1 VTLFGR
7 VTIVG
12 VGLVGG
18 SLGMA
23 LRARGLAREVV
34 GVTRVAETIDAAKTR
49 GAIDRG
55 TVSPEDGVAGAEL
68 VVLATPP
75 DLVIPMAERVLPR
88 LEAGTILTDVTS
100 VKGEIVRSIEA
111 LAGPR
116 GAAFVGGHPMAGNEG
131 RGIAAADA
139 ALFEGAVYLLTPTA
153 RTSSGAV
160 ARLSDLARAIGARP
174 AVLDAGKHDR
184 AVAIVSHLPYLVAA
198 ALMGVSDGAEQAAGP
213 AFLGATRVAGSPT
226 ALWTQ
231 ICRLNQGPIAEA
243 LKAFQSELAR
253 LEAALADGERFGAML
268 ERSRAARVRLGAM
281 RGDG

>member
-1 VTLFGR
+1 
-7 VTIVG
+7 
-12 VGLVGG
+12 
-18 SLGMA
+18 MA

-34 GVTRVAETIDAAKTR
+34 GVTRVAETIDAAKSR

-139 ALFEGAVYLLTPTA
+139 ALFAGAVYLLTPTA
-153 RTSSGAV
+153 RSSSGAV

-174 AVLDAGKHDR
+174 AVLDPDKHDR

-243 LKAFQSELAR
+243 LRAFRSELAR
-253 LEAALADGERFGAML
+253 LEAALADGERLGAML
-268 ERSRAARVRLGAM
+268 ERARAARARLGAM

>member
-1 VTLFGR
+1 MTLFGR

>member
-1 VTLFGR
+1 
-7 VTIVG
+7 
-12 VGLVGG
+12 
-18 SLGMA
+18 MA

-34 GVTRVAETIDAAKTR
+34 GVTRVAETIDAAKSR

-55 TVSPEDGVAGAEL
+55 TVAPEDGVAGAEL

-100 VKGEIVRSIEA
+100 VKGEIVRSIET

-131 RGIAAADA
+131 RGIAAAHA

-153 RTSSGAV
+153 RSSSRAV

-174 AVLDAGKHDR
+174 AVLDPDKHDR

-231 ICRLNQGPIAEA
+231 ICRLNQGPITEA
-243 LKAFQSELAR
+243 LRAFQSELAR
-253 LEAALADGERFGAML
+253 LEAAVADGERFGAML
-268 ERSRAARVRLGAM
+268 ERARAARVRLGAM

>member
-1 VTLFGR
+1 
-7 VTIVG
+7 
-12 VGLVGG
+12 
-18 SLGMA
+18 MA

-34 GVTRVAETIDAAKTR
+34 GVTRVAETIDAAASR

-55 TVSPEDGVAGAEL
+55 TVTPEEGVAGAEL

-88 LEAGTILTDVTS
+88 LESGTILTDVTS
-100 VKGEIVRSIEA
+100 VKGEIVRSIEP

-116 GAAFVGGHPMAGNEG
+116 GTAFVGGHPMAGNAG

-153 RTSSGAV
+153 RSSSGAV

-174 AVLDAGKHDR
+174 AVLDPDKHDR

-198 ALMGVSDGAEQAAGP
+198 ALMGISDGAEQAAGP

-226 ALWTQ
+226 ALWGQ

-243 LKAFQSELAR
+243 VRAFQSELAR
-253 LEAALADGERFGAML
+253 LEASLADGERFGALL
-268 ERSRAARVRLGAM
+268 ERARAARTRLGAL